1 MKRYKFS
8 TFLFV
13 LTALLILGS
22 LFSTAN
28 ANDAEIEALLDQI
41 ADLESELKR
50 LEKAKA
56 TTENALDNSR
66 QSLTY
71 IHQNIENADRYIASA
86 RDAYAAADNEEER
99 EDWAAVIQ
107 DLEDYRQSQVY
118 QYNSVAYTIQLL
130 EDQIDTLN
138 ADIAEVEKQIR
149 KAYARLAELLN
160 D

>member
-1 MKRYKFS
+1 M
-8 TFLFV
+8 
-13 LTALLILGS
+13 
-22 LFSTAN
+22 
-28 ANDAEIEALLDQI
+28 
-41 ADLESELKR
+41 
-50 LEKAKA
+50 
-56 TTENALDNSR
+56 TENALDSSR

-71 IHQNIENADRYIASA
+71 IQQNIENADRYIASA

-118 QYNSVAYTIQLL
+118 QYNSVAYTILLL

-149 KAYARLAELLN
+149 KAYARLAELL
-160 D
+160 DD